1 MRERGV
7 DDTRVFSPLRM
18 TGDLPTA
25 GSAPALALDLLREL
39 SAGLR
44 RAVVLAADGAPLAGD
59 AALAE
64 PARRL
69 LAAAPPGASAV
80 RERSAD
86 GDWLLA
92 ARRADG
98 LAVAARVPA
107 QALVELAEHDL
118 RAVLSDVGSAGIP

>member
-1 MRERGV
+1 
-7 DDTRVFSPLRM
+7 M
-18 TGDLPTA
+18 TGDVPTA
-25 GSAPALALDLLREL
+25 GSAPAPALALELLREL

-44 RAVVLAADGAPLAGD
+44 GAVVLGADGAPLAGD

-69 LAAAPPGASAV
+69 LAAAAPGAATV
-80 RERSAD
+80 RERAAD

-98 LAVAARVPA
+98 LALAARVAARG
-107 QALVELAEHDL
+107 LVELAEHDL
-118 RAVLSDVGSAGIP
+118 RAVLSDLGSARMP